1 MKPDESVA
9 ELKVFVE
16 AAGASLTNLSPELGF
31 ALMLSF
37 YERVPAAGCSG
48 PSADMLLFEW
58 GTYDW
63 GEGESFE
70 LSLSRQFIE
79 QDGDG
84 EDAIS
89 QLRLVFKYKPVPD
102 LAALGEGDRW
112 CESPDQAQDFGQH
125 LRASAAYQ
133 RLAGQDSP
141 TVGLTHTYV

>member
-1 MKPDESVA
+1 MRPDESVA
-9 ELKVFVE
+9 ELKAFVE

-79 QDGDG
+79 LDGDG

-89 QLRLVFKYKPVPD
+89 QLRLVFNYKPTPD
-102 LAALGEGDRW
+102 LAVLGEGNRW
-112 CESPDQAQDFGQH
+112 CEFPDQIQDFGQ
-125 LRASAAYQ
+125 RIKASAAYQ
-133 RLAGQDSP
+133 RLAGQNSP
-141 TVGLTHTYV
+141 TVGLSHAYV